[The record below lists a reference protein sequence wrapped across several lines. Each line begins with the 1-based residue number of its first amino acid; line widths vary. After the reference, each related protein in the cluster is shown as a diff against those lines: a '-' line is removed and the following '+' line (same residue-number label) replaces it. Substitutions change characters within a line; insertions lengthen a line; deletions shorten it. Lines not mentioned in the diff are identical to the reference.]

1 MTTNLF
7 HELKR
12 LGIDE
17 ELAYQL
23 DKSLAPEYN
32 ATKQDLLVM
41 QETLLQMQ
49 FRTEAAIT
57 GLREEVR
64 KDMHSMQEEIQE
76 TRGDIQEIRGELK
89 DVRGE
94 IKDVRGE
101 IKLVEA
107 GLKLD
112 LAGFSRQ
119 FWITFG
125 GLIVTILSVWG
136 VNWYFHTL
144 G

>member
-1 MTTNLF
+1 
-7 HELKR
+7 
-12 LGIDE
+12 
-17 ELAYQL
+17 
-23 DKSLAPEYN
+23 
-32 ATKQDLLVM
+32 M

-49 FRTEAAIT
+49 LRTEAAIT
-57 GLREEVR
+57 GLRDEVR
-64 KDMHSMQEEIQE
+64 KGMHTMQEEIQE
-76 TRGDIQEIRGELK
+76 IRRDIQEIRGDIK
-89 DVRGE
+89 DIRGS

-107 GLKLD
+107 GLTLD